1 MLRFGDHNGGK
12 KLVTASSGLGNEKRC
27 MRKGSTKGAPRGRAL
42 RINKAQLEV
51 LIAEATVDAY
61 NASEQAVGF
70 FSMIEDNLR
79 VPFETEILDAKAI
92 VERVDITEND
102 EIVAV
107 CRRDSKR
114 QRISILELP
123 LPFPPPE
130 GAKWIAAFRY
140 WKRGGK

>member
-1 MLRFGDHNGGK
+1 MLRFGDPNGGK
-12 KLVTASSGLGNEKRC
+12 KLVTAGSGHGNERHC
-27 MRKGSTKGAPRGRAL
+27 MRKGSAKGAPRGCAL
-42 RINKAQLEV
+42 RINKAQLEA

-61 NASEQAVGF
+61 NTSEQAVGF
-70 FSMIEDNLR
+70 FTMIEDNLR
-79 VPFETEILDAKAI
+79 VPFETEILGAKAI

-114 QRISILELP
+114 RRISILELP
-123 LPFPPPE
+123 LPSPPPE
-130 GAKWIAAFRY
+130 GAEWIAALRY